1 MNIFKGLLKSKTTI
15 FMFAILGFALFLGAC
30 SDNTTKTKEVDKEE
44 VTKDEVAKEEATE
57 EATGEQLA
65 FISEFDLSTRSL
77 TIDEVEWIEESD
89 TERIEELEL
98 DVEKDL
104 PTGYTIYNAIKQPV
118 DVKLAEDAEF
128 YIVNPESPSEPK
140 SANEKEFISYLMGVA
155 GPYYVTIEEDTIVKV
170 EEKYRP

>member
-1 MNIFKGLLKSKTTI
+1 MFKGLLKSKTTI

-30 SDNTTKTKEVDKEE
+30 SDNTTKTKEIDKEE
-44 VTKDEVAKEEATE
+44 VTKEEVVKE

-89 TERIEELEL
+89 TERIEELGL

-155 GPYYVTIEEDTIVKV
+155 GPYYVTIEDNSIVKV
-170 EEKYRP
+170 VEKYRP